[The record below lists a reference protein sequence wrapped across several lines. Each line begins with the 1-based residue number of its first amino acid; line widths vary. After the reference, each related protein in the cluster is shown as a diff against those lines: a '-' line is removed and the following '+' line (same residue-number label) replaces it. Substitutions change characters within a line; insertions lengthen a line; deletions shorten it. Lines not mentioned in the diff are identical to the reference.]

1 MSHGQSE
8 DSGGEIGFTTARGRD
23 WPSVRQFNVFVPNRV
38 GGLLDVVR
46 RFESSDNRIVS
57 LTVVDTADC
66 AIIRLVVR
74 DPERAAETLEQ
85 ARLPYTE
92 SDLLVVQLPDGA
104 SVARTSEA
112 VRQVEDLLKSMPQIR
127 DVNSVIG
134 YSFLDS
140 YSASNSAFI
149 VAVLQPFEDRTKAA
163 DSAQALVAKTF
174 MAGQQIQAATVFP
187 LNLPPVIGL
196 GTGGGFEEV
205 VIKGEI

>member
-1 MSHGQSE
+1 MSHGQDE
-8 DSGGEIGFTTARGRD
+8 DAGAEIGFTTARGRD

-92 SDLLVVQLPDGA
+92 SDLLVVQLPEGKQPLLEIFKA
-104 SVARTSEA
+104 MLETETNIHYAYPLLIGPHGCAAVALH
-112 VRQVEDLLKSMPQIR
+112 VEDHE
-127 DVNSVIG
+127 
-134 YSFLDS
+134 
-140 YSASNSAFI
+140 SA
-149 VAVLQPFEDRTKAA
+149 AA
-163 DSAQALVAKTF
+163 NLAQQNFTLFTEND
-174 MAGQQIQAATVFP
+174 
-187 LNLPPVIGL
+187 LS
-196 GTGGGFEEV
+196 E
-205 VIKGEI
+205 